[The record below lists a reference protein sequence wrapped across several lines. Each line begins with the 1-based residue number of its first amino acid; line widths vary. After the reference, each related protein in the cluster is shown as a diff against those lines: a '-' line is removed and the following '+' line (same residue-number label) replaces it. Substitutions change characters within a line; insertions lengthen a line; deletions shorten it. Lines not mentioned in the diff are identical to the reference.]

1 MTYDLISVGGGLAGA
16 ALAHSLAPRD
26 ARCLVL
32 EHETCFRDRVR
43 GEAMTP
49 WGVAE
54 ARELGIEDLLLE
66 SCAHAVPILKLSAG
80 APGPPRNL
88 LETTP
93 HRSGFL
99 DFYHPA
105 MQEVMLRAAAEAGAE
120 VRRGVQ
126 VEGVTPGPKPC
137 VRVTRNG
144 GAPEEITARLVVGA
158 DGRNS
163 KVRRWA
169 GFEVQ
174 RDPERLVI
182 GGVLL
187 DGVRTPADEVQIV
200 YQLGAGRGTLIF
212 PQREEGRA
220 RAYYVYRKRPGRKP
234 LSGSKQ
240 MRDFFDFCVEAGAP
254 AEWYE
259 GAEPAGP
266 LAGYEGADHWVDHP
280 HRDGVVLVGDA
291 AASSDPSWGQGLAL
305 TVRDVRVLR
314 DALLSND
321 DWGVAG
327 DAYADEHDRHYAV
340 IHTIDTWAADLLY
353 EIGPEADALRA
364 RALPRILE
372 DPTRL
377 PDVIGLGPA
386 AAADEAA
393 RRRFFGED

>member
-1 MTYDLISVGGGLAGA
+1 MSYDLISVGGGLAGA
-16 ALAHSLAPRD
+16 ALAYSLAPRG

-32 EHETCFRDRVR
+32 ERETRFRDRVR
-43 GEAMTP
+43 GEAMPP

-54 ARELGIEDLLLE
+54 ARELGIERLLLDT
-66 SCAHAVPILKLSAG
+66 CANSVPILKLSAG
-80 APGPPRNL
+80 APGPPRDL

-105 MQEVMLRAAAEAGAE
+105 MQDVMLAAAAEAGAE

-144 GAPEEITARLVVGA
+144 GAPEEITTRLVVGA

-200 YQLGAGRGTLIF
+200 YQIGAGRGALIF

-220 RAYYVYRKRPGRKP
+220 RAYYVYRKRPGLKP

-259 GAEPAGP
+259 DAEAAGP

-321 DWGVAG
+321 DWCAAG
-327 DAYADEHDRHYAV
+327 DAYAAEHDRHYGV
-340 IHTIDTWAADLLY
+340 IHTLDTWAADLLY

-386 AAADEAA
+386 APADEAA